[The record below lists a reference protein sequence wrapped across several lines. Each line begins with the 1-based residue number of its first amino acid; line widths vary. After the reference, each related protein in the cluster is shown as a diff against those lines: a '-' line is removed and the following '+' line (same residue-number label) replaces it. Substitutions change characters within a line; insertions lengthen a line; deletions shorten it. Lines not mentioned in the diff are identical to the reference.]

1 MRRQPRGRSG
11 TVEVGG
17 VRLHHLEYGDGAP
30 AVVVLPG
37 ITSPAITWEFVAER
51 LAEDARVIVP
61 DIRGRGLSD
70 APASGYALS
79 DYVADAIGLIRALGL
94 ERPVVLGHSMG
105 ARIAAALGA
114 AHPDEVGPLIVVD
127 PPLSGPGRGDY
138 ATPLE
143 SFLQQLHE
151 AYEGTTA
158 DAVRRFYPGWSEAE
172 LQLRAEWLAT
182 CAERAVVETWR
193 HFSDEDFFAPWSQLR
208 EPLLFVYGQE
218 SPVVPPEGLADVVA
232 ANPRAQVV
240 GIAGAGHMIPWDNLG
255 DFLGAVRG
263 FLAAHAPAVAP

>member
-1 MRRQPRGRSG
+1 MRREPRGRSA
-11 TVEVGG
+11 TIEVGG
-17 VRLHHLEYGDGAP
+17 LKLHHLEYGDDGAP
-30 AVVVLPG
+30 VILVLPG

-51 LAEDARVIVP
+51 LAADGARVVVP

-70 APASGYALS
+70 APETGYALT
-79 DYVADAIGLIRALGL
+79 DYVADAVGLIRALGL

-143 SFLQQLHE
+143 SFQEQLHE
-151 AYEGTTA
+151 AYRGTNP
-158 DAVRRFYPGWSEAE
+158 DEVRRFYPTWSEDQ
-172 LQLRAEWLAT
+172 LQLRAEWLPT
-182 CAERAVVETWR
+182 CAEQAVVETWR
-193 HFSDEDFFAPWSQLR
+193 HFSDEDLFASWSQLP
-208 EPLLFVYGQE
+208 EPLLFIYGAE
-218 SPVVPPEGLADVVA
+218 SPVVTPEGLADVVA

-240 GIAGAGHMIPWDNLG
+240 GIAGAGHMIPWDELE
-255 DFLGAVRG
+255 D
-263 FLAAHAPAVAP
+263 FLAAVREFLATAAVRS